1 MKAKAKTT
9 VSPAKP
15 SVADLANLMVERAQ
29 MVNREIDR
37 ILPSIRPL
45 KFYESLKEYLEIS
58 KQRIRPSMAV
68 YEPIRHVIEAGGKRI
83 RPTLCLLACEAVGG
97 DPKKALPTAAAIELV
112 HTFTLI
118 HDDVMD
124 EDLVRRGRPTV
135 AAIWGNPIAIVAG
148 DGLFAIA
155 FRSIA
160 ENARIPGVRREQV
173 LRLVQLLSETCLGL
187 CQGQTMDLLLEEDP
201 DPKIDQYME
210 MIRLKTGVLLEF
222 ALESGAILGGGSD
235 QQIEMIGKFG
245 APLGM
250 AFQIKDDLLNL
261 TGTEEVLGKP
271 RGSDIVRGKKTL
283 IVLHTLTHGKKPDAK
298 RLRQILDMPN
308 AKVTQEIVDEAIGI
322 LTRNGSLS
330 YTEKVANDL
339 IAEAKT
345 YLSALPR
352 SEASDALRALHGLA
366 DFVIHRDR

>member
-1 MKAKAKTT
+1 MKRQAAA
-9 VSPAKP
+9 PGKP
-15 SVADLANLMVERAQ
+15 SVQDLAQVMIERAA

-37 ILPSIRPL
+37 MLPSIRPL
-45 KFYESLKEYLEIS
+45 KFYESLREYLELS
-58 KQRIRPSMAV
+58 RQRIRPSMAV

-97 DPKKALPTAAAIELV
+97 DPKRALPTAAAIELV

-124 EDLVRRGRPTV
+124 EDLVRRGQPTV
-135 AAIWGNPIAIVAG
+135 AAIWGNPIAITAG

-155 FRSIA
+155 FRA
-160 ENARIPGVRREQV
+160 VADNALVPGVRRETV
-173 LRLVQLLSETCLGL
+173 VRLVQMLSETCLGL

-201 DPKIDQYME
+201 EPTLENYME

-222 ALESGAILGGGSD
+222 ALRGGALLGGGSE
-235 QQIEMIGKFG
+235 QQIDMIGRFG

-250 AFQIKDDLLNL
+250 AFQLKDDLLNL
-261 TGTEEVLGKP
+261 TGAEAVLGKP

-283 IVLHTLTHGKKPDAK
+283 MVVHALQQAPKPDAR
-298 RLRQILDMPN
+298 RLRTILALPN
-308 AKVTQEIVDEAIGI
+308 SKVTDAVVDEAIGI
-322 LTRNGSLS
+322 LAKAGSLA
-330 YTEKVANDL
+330 YAETVANDL

-345 YLSALPR
+345 YLAALPR

>member
-1 MKAKAKTT
+1 MTRRP
-9 VSPAKP
+9 VPAMTH
-15 SVADLANLMVERAQ
+15 LMNVMVDRAQ
-29 MVNREIDR
+29 LVNREIDR
-37 ILPSIRPL
+37 MLPTIRPL

-68 YEPIRHVIEAGGKRI
+68 YEPIRHVVEAGGKRI

-97 DPKKALPTAAAIELV
+97 DLRKALPTAAAVELV

-135 AAIWGNPIAIVAG
+135 AAIWGNPIAITAG

-155 FRSIA
+155 FRAIA
-160 ENARIPGVRREQV
+160 ENGRVPGIRRETV
-173 LRLVQLLSETCLGL
+173 VRLVHRLSETCLGI

-201 DPKIDQYME
+201 DPTVEQYME

-222 ALESGAILGGGSD
+222 ALQAGAILGGGTDS
-235 QQIEMIGKFG
+235 QVEMIGKFG

-261 TGTEEVLGKP
+261 TGTEAVLGKP
-271 RGSDIVRGKKTL
+271 RGSDIVRGKRTL
-283 IVLHTLTHGKKPDAK
+283 MVIHALHNANRRDAK
-298 RLRQILDMPN
+298 RLRTILDLPES
-308 AKVTQEIVDEAIGI
+308 KCTPTVVEEAIGI
-322 LTRNGSLS
+322 LEQAGSLA
-330 YTEKVANDL
+330 YGEKTANDL
-339 IAEAKT
+339 IREAKS
-345 YLSALPR
+345 YLTALPR
-352 SEASDALRALHGLA
+352 SEATDALRALHEMA

>member
-1 MKAKAKTT
+1 MKSTRPEATH
-9 VSPAKP
+9 
-15 SVADLANLMVERAQ
+15 LMQIMVERAQ
-29 MVNREIDR
+29 LVNREIDR
-37 ILPSIRPL
+37 MLPAIRPL

-58 KQRIRPSMAV
+58 KQRVRPSMAV
-68 YEPIRHVIEAGGKRI
+68 YEPIRHVVEAGGKRI

-97 DPKKALPTAAAIELV
+97 DYKKALPTAVAIELV

-124 EDLVRRGRPTV
+124 EDLVRRGRPTA
-135 AAIWGNPIAIVAG
+135 AAIWGNPIAITAG

-160 ENARIPGVRREQV
+160 ENAKVPGVRRETV
-173 LRLVQLLSETCLGL
+173 LRLVQMLSDTCLGL
-187 CQGQTMDLLLEEDP
+187 SQGQTMDLLMEQEADP
-201 DPKIDQYME
+201 TVAQYLE

-222 ALESGAILGGGSD
+222 ALKSGAILGGGTE
-235 QQIEMIGKFG
+235 QQVEMIGKFG

-261 TGTEEVLGKP
+261 TGTEEILGKP
-271 RGSDIVRGKKTL
+271 RGSDIARGKKTL
-283 IVLHTLTHGKKPDAK
+283 IVLHGLHNANRRDAK
-298 RLRQILDMPN
+298 RLQTILNLAESKCTP
-308 AKVTQEIVDEAIGI
+308 AVVEEAIEI
-322 LTRNGSLS
+322 LKDAGSLE
-330 YTEKVANDL
+330 YAETTANDF
-339 IAEAKT
+339 IKEAKS

-352 SEASDALRALHGLA
+352 SEATDALRALHEMA

>member
-1 MKAKAKTT
+1 VKRAATKTKAT
-9 VSPAKP
+9 AKP
-15 SVADLANLMVERAQ
+15 QAERLMQLMVDRAQ

-37 ILPSIRPL
+37 MLPDIRPL
-45 KFYESLKEYLEIS
+45 KFYESLKEYLELS

-68 YEPIRHVIEAGGKRI
+68 YEPIRHVVEAGGKRI

-97 DPKKALPTAAAIELV
+97 DPKKALPTAVAIELV

-124 EDLVRRGRPTV
+124 EDLVRRGRPTA
-135 AAIWGNPIAIVAG
+135 AAIWGNPIAITAG

-155 FRSIA
+155 FRA
-160 ENARIPGVRREQV
+160 LAQNAQVNGIRRETV
-173 LRLVQLLSETCLGL
+173 LRLITMMAETCLGL
-187 CQGQTMDLLLEEDP
+187 SQGQTMDLLLEEDA
-201 DPKIDQYME
+201 DPTLEEYME

-222 ALESGAILGGGSD
+222 ALKSGAILGGGSD
-235 QQIEMIGKFG
+235 QQVEMIGKFG

-261 TGTEEVLGKP
+261 TGTPDVIGKP

-283 IVLHTLTHGKKPDAK
+283 MVVHGFHNANRRDAK
-298 RLRQILDMPN
+298 RLRTILDLPDSKCTPKIVEEAIQILTD
-308 AKVTQEIVDEAIGI
+308 A
-322 LTRNGSLS
+322 GSLAHA
-330 YTEKVANDL
+330 EKVQNDL
-339 IAEAKT
+339 IREAKS

-352 SEASDALRALHGLA
+352 SEASEALHALHGLA